1 MAEMSQQPTTR
12 EQEIARLRQQYG
24 LTPDDDPALIAAW
37 RRFLDYDRVSSDQK
51 RQSLRLRELI
61 IYIQLA
67 TSVIAIV
74 STFLVINGVPQVISD
89 VIRLVLIAL
98 PVVSVGLMNYSA
110 QFASSTAWIE
120 YRVGAETIR
129 QKVYQYRMGA
139 GDFFGLEKRKA
150 QEKLLDVINRAD
162 QRIDEVSATLPYM
175 KPMDESDAKSPEDF
189 IKYRIR
195 LKTDTPF
202 KPDKPD
208 HPFDDG
214 LSRLDV
220 PTYVDRRVRK
230 QIDWYTS
237 RIDRDYRDMRR
248 YRLTALGI
256 AGLGSVFAALGQSL
270 EALVAITTA
279 FGVAYNAL
287 ADTRMY
293 GATYGIFHWTASKL
307 RIEMNKWDIL
317 TPEEK
322 ASPAVQSRFVGS
334 MENIFRREQQMWRK
348 SAIESQQLIDR
359 SLSANIKSGSGQEMM
374 QRLTLREG
382 SESETVDD
390 AGIINPDVR
399 SINMNEQMHTLVTG
413 ETPAVV
419 VSPMLESTLDTLPH
433 AQILEDTL
441 ADSHPTPAEATDED
455 DFLAQPSGLTARG
468 GFKPISLGANAEA
481 NGNHDDEDNLPHEG
495 AIDALATGEFS
506 FLHTPDDTETPKG

>member
-1 MAEMSQQPTTR
+1 MVEMSQNLTAK
-12 EQEIARLRQQYG
+12 EQDIQRLRELYG
-24 LTPDDDPALIAAW
+24 LKPGDDPALIAAW

-51 RQSLRLRELI
+51 QQSLRLRELI
-61 IYIQLA
+61 VYIQLA

-74 STFLVINGVPQVISD
+74 STLLVINGVPQVVSD

-129 QKVYQYRMGA
+129 QKIYQYRMGA
-139 GDFFGLEKRKA
+139 GEFFGLERRKA

-162 QRIDEVSATLPYM
+162 QRIDEANATLPYM
-175 KPMDESDAKSPEDF
+175 KPMDESDAKTAEDF

-202 KPDKPD
+202 KPNAPEQ
-208 HPFDDG
+208 PFDDG
-214 LSRLDV
+214 LSVLDV

-230 QIDWYTS
+230 QIDWYTN

-248 YRLTALGI
+248 YRLTALII
-256 AGLGSVFAALGQSL
+256 AGLGSVFAAIGQSF

-317 TPEEK
+317 TAEEK
-322 ASPAVQSRFVGS
+322 ADPSIQSRFVAS

-374 QRLTLREG
+374 QRLALREG
-382 SESETVDD
+382 SESEIAEDS
-390 AGIINPDVR
+390 GIAHEDVR
-399 SINMNEQMHTLVTG
+399 SVNMNEQMHTLITG
-413 ETPAVV
+413 ETPTVAISTV
-419 VSPMLESTLDTLPH
+419 LESTLDRVSHLPMLDD
-433 AQILEDTL
+433 A
-441 ADSHPTPAEATDED
+441 PASDHHNDEED
-455 DFLAQPSGLTARG
+455 DFLAQPDGFSARG
-468 GFKPISLGANAEA
+468 GFKPVSLEA
-481 NGNHDDEDNLPHEG
+481 NGTHDEDDLPHEG

-506 FLHTPDDTETPKG
+506 FLPAPDDTETPKG